1 MRVFLDTN
9 VLASAFG
16 TRGLCADVLGLVLA
30 EHELVTGEPVI
41 GELHGVLRK
50 KFGVPL
56 ATVRGIEALLREYQV
71 APAPRQLPNL
81 PLSDVDDLLVLG
93 SALNAGADVFVTGDR
108 ELLELKERP
117 AGLRISS
124 PREFWNAA
132 SGKRRRGH

>member
-16 TRGLCADVLGLVLA
+16 TRGLCTDVLRLVLA

-41 GELHGVLRK
+41 GELRGVLRK
-50 KFGVPL
+50 KFGAPV
-56 ATVRGIEALLREYQV
+56 ATVREIEALLREYQV
-71 APAPRQLPNL
+71 APAPKQLPNL
-81 PLSDVDDLLVLG
+81 PLRDVDDLLVLG
-93 SALNAGADVFVTGDR
+93 SALDAGADVFVTGDR

-117 AGLRISS
+117 AGLRVSS

-132 SGKRRRGH
+132 SGKRRRGL